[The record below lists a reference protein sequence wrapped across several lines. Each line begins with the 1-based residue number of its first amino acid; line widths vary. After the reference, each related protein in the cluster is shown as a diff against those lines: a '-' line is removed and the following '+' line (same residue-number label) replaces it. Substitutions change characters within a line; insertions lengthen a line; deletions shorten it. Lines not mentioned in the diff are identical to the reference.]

1 MEMILSI
8 IDKLPLVTSEKEKLF
23 LELTKSKVLNTKVLQ
38 KKAFI
43 NLECGKIVILNNVTE
58 KIENYLKQIE
68 SLSQEAFID
77 SKLARKEERKIIKW
91 SDEEL
96 EFLKSNHE
104 NYTNKEL
111 SLKLQK
117 SIYQIQAKKISL
129 KLYPIKQWT
138 IEEIEYLEKNYDKSL
153 YYLSEK
159 LNRSIAAIKA
169 KKSICKKL
177 GGIS

>member
-1 MEMILSI
+1 MDEIKKV
-8 IDKLPLVTSEKEKLF
+8 IDNLKLKAEDKEKLF
-23 LELTKSKVLNTKVLQ
+23 LELLNSKILSIKILQ
-38 KKAFI
+38 SRAFI
-43 NLECGKIVILNNVTE
+43 NLECGKLIILNNVEKGIE
-58 KIENYLKQIE
+58 KILLEIE
-68 SLSQEAFID
+68 ALSQEIFMDPKTI
-77 SKLARKEERKIIKW
+77 AREERKKIIW
-91 SDEEL
+91 TDEEL
-96 EFLKSNHE
+96 EFLKLNHE

-138 IEEIEYLEKNYDKSL
+138 VEEIEYLEKNYDKSL

-177 GGIS
+177 GGVS